1 MSELGDLFNLFQTD
15 KTSKHGYEEV
25 YERSFKKRRDQ
36 KINIL
41 EIGVYQGSSTM
52 ALHKYFPNANLYGA
66 DVFERFT
73 METIKPYKFDRCKF
87 VKADSTSENFGE
99 KIKEAFGEDIKFD
112 YIIDDGKHTPLANML
127 TFTQASPF
135 LADGGEY
142 FIEDVWPLHIMYG
155 DELDHYWL
163 RAKPEVYN
171 SAVNNEFL
179 TTLEMSDLKIVK
191 FDLRKKSGEPD
202 SYIIRLKK

>member
-1 MSELGDLFNLFQTD
+1 
-15 KTSKHGYEEV
+15 
-25 YERSFKKRRDQ
+25 
-36 KINIL
+36 
-41 EIGVYQGSSTM
+41 
-52 ALHKYFPNANLYGA
+52 
-66 DVFERFT
+66 
-73 METIKPYKFDRCKF
+73 
-87 VKADSTSENFGE
+87 
-99 KIKEAFGEDIKFD
+99 
-112 YIIDDGKHTPLANML
+112 
-127 TFTQASPF
+127 
-135 LADGGEY
+135 
-142 FIEDVWPLHIMYG
+142 MYG